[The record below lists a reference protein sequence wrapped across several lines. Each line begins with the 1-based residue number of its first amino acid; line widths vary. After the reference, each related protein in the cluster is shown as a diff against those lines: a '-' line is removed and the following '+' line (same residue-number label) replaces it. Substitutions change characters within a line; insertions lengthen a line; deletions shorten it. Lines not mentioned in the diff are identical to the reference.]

1 MADSFEVLTSKLM
14 AVSVSTDLASAI
26 SEWEVVALEEDPSR
40 DNFCV
45 CGQPELAKLFTIRN
59 SRNGEVMY
67 PIGSECVKKF
77 GSKDLDAQVN
87 LYADLL
93 KLRIAVQK
101 VATIE
106 MTSEFFSRAV
116 LEYLYE
122 EGAFTPD
129 QYNGQ
134 DGEMDLIF
142 LLKMFNMRYK
152 DRITGP
158 QRRKIRMLMSN
169 KMEPFILNDRR
180 LKSPEPEAATE
191 PGLAAG
197 AADGI

>member
-1 MADSFEVLTSKLM
+1 MVADSFEVLTGKLM
-14 AVSVSTDLASAI
+14 AVSVSKDLASAI
-26 SEWEVVALEEDPSR
+26 AEWEVVAVEEDPSR
-40 DNFCV
+40 DNFCI
-45 CGQPELAKLFTIRN
+45 CGQPELVKLFTIEN
-59 SRNGEVMY
+59 SRNGEILY

-77 GSKDLDAQVN
+77 RSKDLDAQVT

-101 VATIE
+101 VATIK

-129 QYNGQ
+129 QYNDQ
-134 DGEMDLIF
+134 DGEKDLIF

-158 QRRKIRMLMSN
+158 QKRKIRMLIN
-169 KMEPFILNDRR
+169 YKVEPFILNDPR
-180 LKSPEPEAATE
+180 LKSPGPVAA
-191 PGLAAG
+191 P
-197 AADGI
+197 DDQS